1 MSIDRRKLIGLF
13 AASAA
18 TTLAG
23 CGGGSD
29 YAAPTRNVWLLNLN
43 PEFPAADVSIGATTV
58 AAGLQFPG
66 LTSPAAVE
74 HGRYTV
80 SVRGNT
86 TQNFDNVL
94 FDDYSPSMFVFYRYP
109 EPARPSRL
117 GSSPRGIVNYFDS
130 SVGLDVDLFDDNG
143 AGNVQLLDALS
154 FEGDA
159 LQTSRSTNCRLR
171 LYAAGSPTLI
181 YDSGQQARTD
191 SIIVYPRFPASSSRG
206 GEVAVIGLN
215 YTSNSASAV
224 SWGNLLG

>member
-94 FDDYSPSMFVFYRYP
+94 FDDYSPSMFVFYRRF
-109 EPARPSRL
+109 ASTRL

-143 AGNVQLLDALS
+143 AGNVQLLDALP

-191 SIIVYPRFPASSSRG
+191 SIIVYPRFPAASSRG

>member
-43 PEFPAADVSIGATTV
+43 PEFPAADVSIGGATV

-94 FDDYSPSMFVFYRYP
+94 FDDYSPSMFVFYRRF
-109 EPARPSRL
+109 ASTRL

-143 AGNVQLLDALS
+143 AGNVQLLDALR

>member
-58 AAGLQFPG
+58 AASLQFPG

-94 FDDYSPSMFVFYRYP
+94 FDDYSPSMFVFYRRF
-109 EPARPSRL
+109 ASTRL

-171 LYAAGSPTLI
+171 LYAARSPTLI